1 MKIRREIVGYFGLII
16 YIILPILLNDIIAK
30 FFNFHNF
37 WALNIVNL
45 IAPTLTSIVLIG
57 IYWPIIKDKWQDFKT
72 NWRKYLP
79 LMIKYWL
86 VGFVLMLL
94 TNTIISSITNNI
106 ALNEAENR
114 TLFYSLPLF
123 SIISTIFLAPIC
135 EELIFRGAFKN
146 ILRNKYVFCFFTAI
160 LFGLLHVAFQGDYI
174 FIIPYAALGF
184 MLALAYY
191 ETDNIFVSISMHAWH
206 NFLCILVLFLGGL

>member
-1 MKIRREIVGYFGLII
+1 MKTKRTLIGYFGLII
-16 YIILPILLNDIIAK
+16 YIILPILVNDLIAK

-37 WALNIVNL
+37 WALNSINL
-45 IAPTLTSIVLIG
+45 IAPSLTSIVLIV
-57 IYWPIIKDKWQDFKT
+57 IYWPMIKGKGQDFKN
-72 NWRKYLP
+72 NWCQYIP

-86 VGFVLMLL
+86 VGFMLMLL

-106 ALNEAENR
+106 ASNEAENR

-135 EELIFRGAFKN
+135 EELIFRGAFKK

-191 ETDNIFVSISMHAWH
+191 ETDNIFVSIGMHAWH